1 MRLPTLASDAE
12 IFILM
17 ILENDDES
25 LRPGAVG
32 NNRIV

>member
-17 ILENDDES
+17 ILENE
-25 LRPGAVG
+25 RREFKA
-32 NNRIV
+32 